1 MRLEFKAYL
10 EKKGLP
16 EKYFSYCNRIED
28 AFKGKDMDEII
39 ITHQNISKVRTQLH
53 TITTNEGSI
62 DNYMVA
68 LNHYL
73 KFAFSANKVVIRSSA
88 TPKDLVAYEKSVP
101 SSDQISGLIEYI
113 EKEYENI
120 RKFAQ
125 DCLGHICQDFFGIPV
140 YLSKERPK
148 ETYYYN
154 NDFLLEQM
162 KERCSKCKRSYC
174 EPPYCNIAEV
184 LGRYK
189 PFTSSISGRFYGGK
203 EPYIV
208 LYFMNFDNP
217 SMDNKL
223 FLAEIAKT
231 LAHEYMHFLHYTY
244 ADNQYTYTTKE
255 LKEAIAD
262 FFGVLYSR
270 HCGIYHK
277 QVAENRFQA
286 WKMREGSNWP
296 YAYAL
301 YFFSQLYKDLLSE
314 YSASEMDIIIKKWED
329 TIKSNSF

>member
-39 ITHQNISKVRTQLH
+39 LTHQNISKVRTQLH

-125 DCLGHICQDFFGIPV
+125 A
-140 YLSKERPK
+140 
-148 ETYYYN
+148 
-154 NDFLLEQM
+154 FLPCFLPFA
-162 KERCSKCKRSYC
+162 KRSS
-174 EPPYCNIAEV
+174 A
-184 LGRYK
+184 K
-189 PFTSSISGRFYGGK
+189 T
-203 EPYIV
+203 
-208 LYFMNFDNP
+208 P
-217 SMDNKL
+217 SYHFSQAFSKL
-223 FLAEIAKT
+223 FLT
-231 LAHEYMHFLHYTY
+231 LRDY
-244 ADNQYTYTTKE
+244 N
-255 LKEAIAD
+255 
-262 FFGVLYSR
+262 
-270 HCGIYHK
+270 
-277 QVAENRFQA
+277 
-286 WKMREGSNWP
+286 WKR
-296 YAYAL
+296 
-301 YFFSQLYKDLLSE
+301 QLRLPHVCVHL
-314 YSASEMDIIIKKWED
+314 
-329 TIKSNSF
+329 